1 MSLLRFIRRDRGERP
16 APAAAAAPAP
26 TLPPPAAPPAPAFT
40 PPAPLAPPP
49 VDMDRIRRELQE
61 IQKIVGSDDTLS
73 GAARTAQDAID
84 IDMRL
89 PDVVRLCP
97 QAFNDPDALQA
108 ASQTTVQVAVPGLF
122 DQLTKGRVVTRLQML
137 TADIPPDYLSSYAA
151 EHAEDH
157 INLPLHLIVSAIQP
171 EDLRRRTASVERDLG
186 DKMLPNL
193 FTPAS
198 IAAAAAEPAP
208 QPAAA
213 VEAPVPEPPPVAAP
227 AASAAPVEPVAAVE
241 PAAVAP
247 PEPPPAEALS
257 PVEEPEVAP
266 ASEPA
271 AEESPT
277 DSAADLAAEPV
288 ASAEPPVLEALPTTE
303 AAAPAAMPPAEELH
317 TISAAEPVALPP
329 AAAPA
334 HALPEMET
342 AASIAESEIAGEGA
356 DEESPSRLLL
366 SGLDLNSATAEEM
379 HARLDGVGLR
389 LAQRIV
395 ESRTQAGLFTDLY
408 DLARV
413 SGLRARRFERVT
425 GLAWNAAYIR
435 YRDQVKE
442 MVGAQGGMPDVRQVA
457 TRFSA
462 SGDFI
467 GCMIVHEDGLVLAQ
481 SWDHPAADALGAFAP
496 QMFKKIHRYVKP
508 LKLGEMN
515 SLCFFVGHQPITV
528 VRSGSIYFAALHKAD
543 RLTKKQVSLA
553 QAVAME
559 LGRHFARA

>member
-1 MSLLRFIRRDRGERP
+1 
-16 APAAAAAPAP
+16 
-26 TLPPPAAPPAPAFT
+26 
-40 PPAPLAPPP
+40 
-49 VDMDRIRRELQE
+49 MDRIRRELQE
-61 IQKIVGSDDTLS
+61 IQKIVGSDDTLF
-73 GAARTAQDAID
+73 GAARTAQDAVD

-97 QAFNDPDALQA
+97 QAFNDPDALQS

-122 DQLTKGRVVTRLQML
+122 DQLTKGRVVTRLQLL

-157 INLPLHLIVSAIQP
+157 ISLPLHLIVAAIQP

-198 IAAAAAEPAP
+198 VAAAAAAVPEAAP
-208 QPAAA
+208 
-213 VEAPVPEPPPVAAP
+213 APVPAPDVALPPPVAE
-227 AASAAPVEPVAAVE
+227 SAPVADAI
-241 PAAVAP
+241 PA
-247 PEPPPAEALS
+247 PPAEAP
-257 PVEEPEVAP
+257 PVEAAAPAVEPEVVAEAPEPDAPPAPEAVAPEAAAP
-266 ASEPA
+266 AEP
-271 AEESPT
+271 T
-277 DSAADLAAEPV
+277 PV
-288 ASAEPPVLEALPTTE
+288 EPPAVVALPMTE
-303 AAAPAAMPPAEELH
+303 AAAPAAMPPAEE
-317 TISAAEPVALPP
+317 IRSVSEAAPVELSP

-334 HALPEMET
+334 PETPEMEA
-342 AASIAESEIAGEGA
+342 AASIVEPTPGVAEVEEGEGDA
-356 DEESPSRLLL
+356 SSKLLL
-366 SGLDLNSATAEEM
+366 SGLDLNTATAEEM

-457 TRFSA
+457 ARFSA
-462 SGDFI
+462 GSDFI

-559 LGRHFARA
+559 LGRHFGRA